1 MCRRQAKLCGCVAT
15 AGKAQKTGATAD
27 AARGSKRRAL
37 YARYGSPHTGVT
49 NHGSNPID
57 WNEDVTRADNVN
69 C

>member
-1 MCRRQAKLCGCVAT
+1 MQKAGEAVWLRGYRRQGAKDRRDRRRGKRLKKACV
-15 AGKAQKTGATAD
+15 
-27 AARGSKRRAL
+27 